1 RGGGGGEGRLTGKA
15 HGQAQQRQFHHQFRF
30 GASAVSTVI
39 RARPKFSGGYCC
51 TICRQ
56 FFQRRIMPEY
66 VACG

>member
-1 RGGGGGEGRLTGKA
+1 GRLTGKA